1 MPGSVVRVL
10 AGVGDAV
17 EAGDTIIVVEAM
29 KMEHRIGCPTAGTI
43 TAILVEVGEQ
53 VDTGT
58 LLATVDDHHD
68 HHDSVVD
75 AEA

>member
-1 MPGSVVRVL
+1 
-10 AGVGDAV
+10 
-17 EAGDTIIVVEAM
+17 M

-58 LLATVDDHHD
+58 LLATVDDHQHDPDPDSDPDPD
-68 HHDSVVD
+68 HHHADTHGDDVVD
-75 AEA
+75 VDV